1 MKENKN
7 NHITSTKCQY
17 NNEQLTKK
25 TIFNLKFKSIKKI
38 KPTKTWKPWKPVPKK
53 NIEQKEKLDIV
64 KKQTLNSIIWL
75 IKKNKP
81 RKIQINKFLSKTK
94 FK

>member
-1 MKENKN
+1 MTWHKTNK
-7 NHITSTKCQY
+7 S
-17 NNEQLTKK
+17 
-25 TIFNLKFKSIKKI
+25 

-53 NIEQKEKLDIV
+53 KIEQKEKSDIV
-64 KKQTLNSIIWL
+64 KKQEKNSKIWL

-81 RKIQINKFLSKTK
+81 QNIQKYKFFSEMK